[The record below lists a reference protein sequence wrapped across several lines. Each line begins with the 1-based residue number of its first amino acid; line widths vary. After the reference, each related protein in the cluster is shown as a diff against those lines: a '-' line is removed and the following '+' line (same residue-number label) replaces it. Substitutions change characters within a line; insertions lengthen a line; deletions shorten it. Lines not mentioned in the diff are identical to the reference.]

1 MTELATGLGPIVS
14 FLCWTRLV
22 TRVSVAARRGGG
34 VERIVAM
41 IRSIPED
48 VLVAEKLL
56 AALLLTAQSSSSQLL
71 FHRLLLT

>member
-1 MTELATGLGPIVS
+1 MPFEPGQAVRSVDNPLP
-14 FLCWTRLV
+14 RLHQNP
-22 TRVSVAARRGGG
+22 VAARRGGG